1 MKYKVVT
8 NESFEKYID
17 YLSHKEKFESRNR
30 GRRWRFED
38 RWDTLDLDDITADVN
53 VPSDGE
59 IDAAVRE
66 LDLFDDAA
74 IKAGAGDVDVAG
86 DGKLR
91 LLDLDPKGSPNK
103 RSSEPEMD
111 RRIAG
116 LDLDDEPKK
125 KNEPKQLPLGRRARA
140 NAVLKDLAKQQADA
154 KIKEEPVRELDFD
167 DNVEV
172 IDTKKKHSNVGSIGA
187 LDYDSDVDT
196 SRIAATIDDV
206 YAALASPDPKIV
218 KAMVK
223 RYAGD
228 ITDENRI
235 REILLAHAVK
245 LNYDSLRVMCGDM
258 RVILTAKEKELGFID
273 RADIK
278 DALARFK
285 TISSKLT
292 GENNTY
298 GLIPNAIVSCSP
310 ENQTKCINIIDFLTT
325 WCELPLLPI
334 YFRGSMIR
342 RLYQLADYIID
353 ELPDVKFDDGY
364 LTGQRGLLTRIK
376 NYDDVPKGI
385 IEKIAA
391 HCDKK
396 KLSARIMGDFVIMCI
411 SNSNNK
417 AAKALF
423 KDMSASKKE
432 LVVDYVDDNDMA
444 AYQKLAKLLKLDT
457 NK

>member
-17 YLSHKEKFESRNR
+17 YLSRKEKFESRNR

-53 VPSDGE
+53 VPSEGE
-59 IDAAVRE
+59 VDAAVRE
-66 LDLFDDAA
+66 LDLFDDVA
-74 IKAGAGDVDVAG
+74 IKTGAGDVDVAG

-91 LLDLDPKGSPNK
+91 LLDLDPEGSPNK
-103 RSSEPEMD
+103 KSSEPERD
-111 RRIAG
+111 RRTAG

-125 KNEPKQLPLGRRARA
+125 KDEPKSLPLGRRARHDA
-140 NAVLKDLAKQQADA
+140 ILKDLAKQQADA
-154 KIKEEPVRELDFD
+154 KNKEEPVRELDLD
-167 DNVEV
+167 EKGADV
-172 IDTKKKHSNVGSIGA
+172 KKKKSNVGAIGA
-187 LDYDSDVDT
+187 LDYDDDVDT
-196 SRIAATIDDV
+196 SKIAASIEDV
-206 YAALASPDPKIV
+206 YTALSSSDAKVV
-218 KAMVK
+218 KSMVK

-245 LNYDSLRVMCGDM
+245 LNYESLRVMCGDM
-258 RVILTAKEKELGFID
+258 KVVLTAKEKELGFID

-285 TISSKLT
+285 TIASKLT

-310 ENQTKCINIIDFLTT
+310 ESQTKCINIIDFLTT

-364 LTGQRGLLTRIK
+364 LTGSRGLLTRIK

-396 KLSARIMGDFVIMCI
+396 KLSARVMGDFVIMCLG
-411 SNSNNK
+411 NSNNK

-423 KDMSASKKE
+423 KDMSASKMD

>member
-17 YLSHKEKFESRNR
+17 YLSRKEKFESRNR
-30 GRRWRFED
+30 SRRWRFED

-53 VPSDGE
+53 VPSEGE
-59 IDAAVRE
+59 VDAAVRE
-66 LDLFDDAA
+66 LDLFDDVA
-74 IKAGAGDVDVAG
+74 IKTGAGDVDVAG

-91 LLDLDPKGSPNK
+91 LLDLDPEGSPNK
-103 RSSEPEMD
+103 KSSEPDID
-111 RRIAG
+111 RRTAG

-125 KNEPKQLPLGRRARA
+125 KDEPKSLPLGRRARHDA
-140 NAVLKDLAKQQADA
+140 ILKDLAKQQADA
-154 KIKEEPVRELDFD
+154 KSKEEPIRELDLD
-167 DNVEV
+167 EKGADV
-172 IDTKKKHSNVGSIGA
+172 KKKKSNVGAIGA
-187 LDYDSDVDT
+187 LDYDDDVDT
-196 SRIAATIDDV
+196 SKIAASIEDV
-206 YAALASPDPKIV
+206 YTALSSSDAKVV
-218 KAMVK
+218 KSMVK

-245 LNYDSLRVMCGDM
+245 LNYESLRVMCGDM
-258 RVILTAKEKELGFID
+258 KVVLTAKEKELGFID

-285 TISSKLT
+285 TIASKLT

-364 LTGQRGLLTRIK
+364 LTGSRGLLTRTK

-385 IEKIAA
+385 IEKMAT

-396 KLSARIMGDFVIMCI
+396 KLSARVMGDFVIMCL

-423 KDMSASKKE
+423 KDMSASKMD

-457 NK
+457 SK